1 MRHFLFLYL
10 LSPVELYDRLVL
22 QVAWSAG
29 VGAQGQGGHRVQ
41 GRRQTH
47 AAPPDM
53 RHQAHTETGSWGET
67 CDQSWGTEL

>member
-1 MRHFLFLYL
+1 MRYFLFLYL
-10 LSPVELYDRLVL
+10 LSPVELYDWLVL
-22 QVAWSAG
+22 HVAWSAG

-53 RHQAHTETGSWGET
+53 RHQAHSETGGWGKHVIT
-67 CDQSWGTEL
+67 NGGTWL